1 LKILICVGG
10 LPFAEPTLKF
20 GNLVA
25 ALSESE
31 VTLLT
36 VVDGRRTKSDAAA
49 MLAKARELLDV
60 AVHEVKVRKGQS
72 VEEIVE
78 EACNLGY
85 DMIVVGSRV
94 MNRFTQ
100 LLLRS
105 VTQQVTKKVMARAP
119 ISVLVVKEERP
130 SLKRILICTGGQKI
144 NQAVIEQGAQLA
156 KAADAVVQLLYVTTP
171 VPGMYSGLEDMDETL
186 PELLQTNTPIAKHLR
201 WAAHYLSQI
210 GVSGDIKVRH
220 GVVSE
225 EILHEA
231 REGGYDLIVVGSR
244 TEMPLLNELLMEKV
258 TPQIVEHA
266 PSSVLVVRDK

>member
-1 LKILICVGG
+1 VKILICIGG

-25 ALSESE
+25 ALSASE

-36 VVDGRRTKSDAAA
+36 VVDGRIKKKDAAE
-49 MLAKARELLDV
+49 MLAGARSLIDV
-60 AVHEVKVRKGQS
+60 PVHELKVRSGQS

-78 EACNLGY
+78 EAFDQGY

-105 VTQQVTKKVMARAP
+105 VTQKVTKRVP
-119 ISVLVVKEERP
+119 TSVLVVKGERP
-130 SLKRILICTGGQKI
+130 SLKRILICTGGQKL

-156 KAADAVVQLLYVTTP
+156 KAAQATVQLLYVTSP

-186 PELLQTNTPIAKHLR
+186 SELLQTNTPIAQHLR

-210 GVSGDIKVRH
+210 GVSGEIKVRH
-220 GVVSE
+220 GIVSE
-225 EILHEA
+225 EIVSEA
-231 REGGYDLIVVGSR
+231 EEGHYDLIVVGARS
-244 TEMPLLNELLMEKV
+244 EISLLNELLMEKV
-258 TPQIVEHA
+258 TPHIVEHA
-266 PSSVLVVRDK
+266 PSSVLVVREK

>member
-1 LKILICVGG
+1 MKILICVGG

-25 ALSESE
+25 ALSASE

-36 VVDGRRTKSDAAA
+36 VVDGRIKKKEAAA
-49 MLAKARELLDV
+49 MLAQARDMINVPIDEL
-60 AVHEVKVRKGQS
+60 KVRKGQS

-78 EACNLGY
+78 EACNEGY

-105 VTQQVTKKVMARAP
+105 VTQRVTERAP

-130 SLKRILICTGGQKI
+130 SLKRILICTGGQKL
-144 NQAVIEQGAQLA
+144 NQAVIERGTQLA
-156 KAADAVVQLLYVTTP
+156 KAAEAAVQLLYVAGP

-186 PELLQTNTPIAKHLR
+186 PELLQTNTPIAQHLR
-201 WAAHYLSQI
+201 WAARYLAEK
-210 GVSGDIKVRH
+210 GVVGDIKVRH
-220 GVVSE
+220 GIVSE
-225 EILHEA
+225 EILREA
-231 REGGYDLIVVGSR
+231 MEGDFDLIVIGAR
-244 TEMPLLNELLMEKV
+244 AEMSLLNELLMEKV
-258 TPQIVEHA
+258 TPQVVEHA

>member
-1 LKILICVGG
+1 MKILICVGG
-10 LPFAEPTLKF
+10 LPFAEPTIKF

-25 ALSESE
+25 VLSISQ

-36 VVDGRRTKSDAAA
+36 VVDGRVKKSAAAA
-49 MLAKARELLDV
+49 MLARARELIDV
-60 AVHEVKVRKGQS
+60 PIDAIKVRKGQS

-78 EACNLGY
+78 EACEKGY

-105 VTQQVTKKVMARAP
+105 ITQRVAEKAP

-130 SLKRILICTGGQKI
+130 SLKRVLICTGGQKL
-144 NQAVIEQGAQLA
+144 NQAVIERGAELA
-156 KAADAVVQLLYVTTP
+156 KAASADVQLLYVTSP
-171 VPGMYSGLEDMDETL
+171 VPVMYSGLEDMDETL
-186 PELLQTNTPIAKHLR
+186 PELLQTNTPVAQHLR

-210 GVSGDIKVRH
+210 GVSGEIKVRH
-220 GVVSE
+220 GIVSE
-225 EILHEA
+225 EIIREA
-231 REGGYDLIVVGSR
+231 EEGRYDLIVIGAR
-244 TEMPLLNELLMEKV
+244 TEMSLLNELLMEKV
-258 TPQIVEHA
+258 TPHIVEHS